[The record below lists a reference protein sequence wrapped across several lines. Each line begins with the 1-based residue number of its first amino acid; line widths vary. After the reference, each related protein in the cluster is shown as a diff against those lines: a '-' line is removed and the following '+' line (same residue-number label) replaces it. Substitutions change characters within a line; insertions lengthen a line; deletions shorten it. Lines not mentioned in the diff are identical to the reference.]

1 MSPYSGKSGAFRK
14 NQEMKRTEMETLQF
28 CSERLIKYGLK
39 CMPAGP
45 DRTPLI
51 DL

>member
-1 MSPYSGKSGAFRK
+1 MKKHRWQPYNFAV
-14 NQEMKRTEMETLQF
+14 N
-28 CSERLIKYGLK
+28 LIKYGLK